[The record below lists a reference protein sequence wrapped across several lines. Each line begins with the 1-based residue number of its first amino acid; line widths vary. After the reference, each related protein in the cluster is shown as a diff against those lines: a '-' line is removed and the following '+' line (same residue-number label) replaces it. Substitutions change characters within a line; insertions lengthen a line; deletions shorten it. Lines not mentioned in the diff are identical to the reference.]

1 MSVAVTSE
9 STHAFDPGLG
19 HGTEPDLKKNKR
31 TRGNLLFVF
40 FCPDRIR
47 IFKPIFYAVVYEK
60 SRRLLLPRFQQEKI
74 YFDLFQKLKKHL
86 EEILPS

>member
-19 HGTEPDLKKNKR
+19 HGTEPDLKKTKER
-31 TRGNLLFVF
+31 VEICCLFF